1 MARER
6 GCGQVGGIVN
16 ISIVQSEEFESAA
29 RLANFPETRL
39 PGNLEILGPRAIPYD
54 FGVTS
59 ASYFSSYFQAMLFPS
74 GAVIRFDEWGIRSS
88 SEFPEL
94 WDAILLS
101 SGCRDLEMTETV
113 VADASATQAILL
125 YSVLVCWSVAFV
137 SVDGSNYFY
146 ADHDEMFWYYAKDAE
161 LDREIEEQVNENVT
175 SARFT
180 GWVVQDD

>member
-1 MARER
+1 
-6 GCGQVGGIVN
+6 VN
-16 ISIVQSEEFESAA
+16 ISIVKKKEFESAA
-29 RLANFPETRL
+29 RSANFPETRL

-59 ASYFSSYFQAMLFPS
+59 ASYFSSYFQESLFPS
-74 GAVIRFDEWGIRSS
+74 GALVRFDEWGIWSS
-88 SEFPEL
+88 TEFPEL

-137 SVDGSNYFY
+137 SVDGSSYFY
-146 ADHDEMFWYYAKDAE
+146 ADHDGMFWYSAKDAE
-161 LDREIEEQVNENVT
+161 LDREIEEQVNQNVT

-180 GWVVQDD
+180 GWVVEDD